1 MVNKITLTIPKELK
15 QKLEEN
21 MKGTNFESIQ
31 EYILF
36 MLEQMTSKVITK
48 REKFNKEDQAYLKQG
63 LEDMGYLG

>member
-48 REKFNKEDQAYLKQG
+48 REKFNKEDEAGLKQT
-63 LEDMGYLG
+63 LEEMGYLA